1 MKTQQS
7 MQVAIIGLGRMG
19 RALAERLLEEGHQ
32 VSVWN
37 RTSGRA
43 DALQEHGAQ
52 VMHSADDIGDE
63 CDAVFLCLAD
73 DQSTLDVAAPKGQAR
88 ASWEQALVV
97 NTGTVAPD
105 VITALGHVYGER
117 FVDAQII
124 GAPQALRSGAA
135 TFIVGGP
142 ASGRAALLPLWK
154 AFAGALDVGENP
166 QTAAVIKL
174 LHNQML
180 LVQLAVIAET
190 VRAGRAAGVD
200 DATLATTLRESAMMP
215 AGLRNRIDVLFDP
228 DHAGWFSTV
237 QGAKDVTL
245 FLDLAKGS
253 GAPLP
258 VTEAARDAYRQVAQD
273 GWETHDITALV
284 EYGRR
289 SP

>member
-1 MKTQQS
+1 MRIA
-7 MQVAIIGLGRMG
+7 VIGLGRMG
-19 RALAERLLEEGHQ
+19 HALAERLLQEGHQ

-37 RTSGRA
+37 RTAGRA
-43 DALQEHGAQ
+43 GVLQEHGAH
-52 VMHSADDIGDE
+52 VMGSANDIGDE

-73 DQSTLDVAAPKGQAR
+73 DRSTLDVAAPKGRAR
-88 ASWEQALVV
+88 TSWESTLVV

-105 VITALGHVYGER
+105 VVNALAHVYGER
-117 FVDAQII
+117 FVDAPII

-135 TFIVGGP
+135 KFIVGGP
-142 ASGRAALLPLWK
+142 ASGRATLLPLWK
-154 AFAGALDVGENP
+154 SFAGTLDVGERP

-174 LHNQML
+174 LNNQML

-273 GWETHDITALV
+273 GWEAHDVTALV

-289 SP
+289 AP

>member
-1 MKTQQS
+1 MRIA
-7 MQVAIIGLGRMG
+7 VIGLGRMG

-37 RTSGRA
+37 RTAGRA
-43 DALQEHGAQ
+43 GALQEQGAQ
-52 VMHSADDIGDE
+52 VLDSADDVGDE

-73 DQSTLDVAAPKGQAR
+73 DRSTLDVAAPKGQAR
-88 ASWEQALVV
+88 TSWVQTLVV

-105 VITALGHVYGER
+105 VVTALARVYGER
-117 FVDAQII
+117 FVNAPII

-135 TFIVGGP
+135 KFIVGGP
-142 ASGRAALLPLWK
+142 TSGRAALLPLWK
-154 AFAGALDVGENP
+154 AFAGALDVGEEP

-174 LHNQML
+174 LNNQML

-190 VRAGRAAGVD
+190 LRAGRAAGVD
-200 DATLATTLRESAMMP
+200 DATLAATLRESAMMP
-215 AGLRNRIDVLFDP
+215 AGLRNRIDVFFDP
-228 DHAGWFSTV
+228 DHAGWFSSV

-258 VTEAARDAYRQVAQD
+258 VTEAARDAYRQVALD
-273 GWETHDITALV
+273 GWETHDVTALV
-284 EYGRR
+284 EYRRR
-289 SP
+289 SPSLAC

>member
-1 MKTQQS
+1 MKQS
-7 MQVAIIGLGRMG
+7 MQIAVIGLGRMG
-19 RALAERLLEEGHQ
+19 RALTERLLQEGHQ

-37 RTSGRA
+37 RTAGRTA
-43 DALQEHGAQ
+43 ALQEQGARA
-52 VMHSADDIGDE
+52 MGSAGDIGDK
-63 CDAVFLCLAD
+63 CDALLLCLAD
-73 DQSTLDVAAPKGQAR
+73 DRSTLDVAAPKGRAR
-88 ASWEQALVV
+88 TSWERTLVV

-105 VITALGHVYGER
+105 VVTALARVYVER
-117 FVDAQII
+117 FVNAQIV

-135 TFIVGGP
+135 KVIVGGP

-154 AFAGALDVGENP
+154 AFAGTLDVGEDT

-190 VRAGRAAGVD
+190 IRAGRAAGVD

-215 AGLRNRIDVLFDP
+215 AGLGNRIDVLFDP
-228 DHAGWFSTV
+228 DHDGWFSTV

-258 VTEAARDAYRQVAQD
+258 VTEAAYDAYRQVAQD

-284 EYGRR
+284 EYGLR

>member
-1 MKTQQS
+1 
-7 MQVAIIGLGRMG
+7 MG
-19 RALAERLLEEGHQ
+19 
-32 VSVWN
+32 
-37 RTSGRA
+37 
-43 DALQEHGAQ
+43 
-52 VMHSADDIGDE
+52 SADDIGDE

-73 DQSTLDVAAPKGQAR
+73 DRSTLDVAAPKGQAR
-88 ASWEQALVV
+88 ASWEQTLVV

-105 VITALGHVYGER
+105 VLTALAHAYGER

-135 TFIVGGP
+135 KFIVGGP
-142 ASGRAALLPLWK
+142 ASGRAALVPLWK